1 MRDSADPVLF
11 AFAVAQSFDRH
22 IHKPWRNCFINQD
35 SFTFSFD
42 KTRFRGRKRENP
54 TNKIERMSRTFW
66 VQRLP
71 FHHISIFVPYRVLA
85 MGNSVD
91 CCYNSRW
98 SYQCIFPCIR
108 FCTYTGRRVF
118 YNYDG
123 MEKVQP
129 LVHIYHPRNERVHSL
144 PDAFYGIDD
153 DDDIQNQIKSHKGVY
168 TNICRSKNYKLRLS
182 DWESGTN

>member
-1 MRDSADPVLF
+1 MCDSADPALF

-54 TNKIERMSRTFW
+54 TNKIERLSRTFW

-108 FCTYTGRRVF
+108 FCTYSGRRVF

-123 MEKVQP
+123 MEKGSTTRP
-129 LVHIYHPRNERVHSL
+129 YLPPPERARSL
-144 PDAFYGIDD
+144 SSRCFLWHWWRRWYTKW
-153 DDDIQNQIKSHKGVY
+153 NQKP
-168 TNICRSKNYKLRLS
+168 
-182 DWESGTN
+182 